1 MGASR
6 RVVRKHIDNGMV
18 WEGQTQ
24 RVKSPYMKLICLFD
38 AVPEYGG
45 ARETLSESGSTTIQ
59 G

>member
-1 MGASR
+1 MGMTR
-6 RVVRKHIDNGMV
+6 EVRIKLKYSGKV
-18 WEGQTQ
+18 WEGLP
-24 RVKSPYMKLICLFD
+24 KSVIAVYAKYLRLSA